1 MPRFTGQNKKRID
14 PRWFLNETEET
25 WSDTGYDKGT
35 GAYGPAGAEEYSTAS
50 ARDKVTK
57 DRKEELILKIS
68 MIMEERMQVSEI
80 EGLYDILDK
89 DYPEG
94 TTGV

>member
-1 MPRFTGQNKKRID
+1 M
-14 PRWFLNETEET
+14 NETTDRDKET
-25 WSDTGYDKGT
+25 FNSKGYDKKT
-35 GAYGPAGAEEYSTAS
+35 GAYGPRGAEKYSTAS
-50 ARDKVTK
+50 ARDKKVK

-68 MIMEERMQVSEI
+68 MIMQERMQVSEI